1 MDEGGTFSSQKV
13 VLGRKDP
20 SSWVGFQW
28 SGAEPEGL
36 NNPDMALAL
45 GAEWD
50 GDELVTFNKVEFDHS
65 FSRLRDGWMEDSD

>member
-1 MDEGGTFSSQKV
+1 MDEGGTFANQKV